1 MQQLNHVLIIPD
13 GERRWARREFLT
25 DLFRSSKSEFRSAL
39 QALAEEQIDN
49 LGARIKVYAQTGI
62 DSLYT
67 IDQQDF
73 LDTSKIDVPLEYLVA
88 SYMKGGQIFDA
99 IIRWMMSNSGIPIL
113 SIYALQARNLGR
125 SDEQVYTMIKAESE
139 YFKRWSEDNEICE
152 RCNFKFVGDKGVFD
166 AHKQRAGL
174 REIIEKHIT
183 FREKLEINSSGKH
196 LKIYILTPYDRD
208 WEINQ
213 AIVDGAFNPK
223 KLVVQEE
230 VDLTIRAGNAKTPTS
245 GALPYQTAYH
255 QFTPLKQ
262 YFPDFTIEI
271 VRDAIKAYG
280 AKERES
286 GL

>member
-125 SDEQVYTMIKAESE
+125 SD
-139 YFKRWSEDNEICE
+139 
-152 RCNFKFVGDKGVFD
+152 
-166 AHKQRAGL
+166 
-174 REIIEKHIT
+174 
-183 FREKLEINSSGKH
+183 
-196 LKIYILTPYDRD
+196 
-208 WEINQ
+208 
-213 AIVDGAFNPK
+213 
-223 KLVVQEE
+223 
-230 VDLTIRAGNAKTPTS
+230 
-245 GALPYQTAYH
+245 
-255 QFTPLKQ
+255 
-262 YFPDFTIEI
+262 
-271 VRDAIKAYG
+271 
-280 AKERES
+280 
-286 GL
+286 